1 MQRLSQ
7 IKPTDQ
13 RQLFESIWRP
23 EASLR
28 VADID
33 IRIGHYD
40 WPDWVETE
48 VEIASHQLSLS
59 LSPRPFHTQG
69 RHGGSSG
76 GGDYRDAGDMI
87 FFPAEV
93 PFYGRSSGGFQRLLM
108 CSFDPARVER
118 FKPADGGWAA
128 SELNR
133 ALDLQDDQL
142 RATLMRI
149 GREAINPGFASD
161 ILLETLMNT
170 LAIDLVRYLQQTPEV
185 ERASRGGLASWQMR
199 RIRERVESD
208 RDTSPTIDELAV
220 LCGISSRH
228 VMRGFKQST
237 GSTLHT
243 YVEQV
248 RLARAR
254 QLLLDTDQP
263 MKIIASQL
271 GFSQTSSFSA
281 AFRRALG
288 ISPSAFRARQRY

>member
-13 RQLFESIWRP
+13 SQLFESIWRP
-23 EASLR
+23 EASLQ

-48 VEIASHQLSLS
+48 VETASHQLSLS
-59 LSPRPFHTQG
+59 LSPRPYHTQG
-69 RHGGSSG
+69 RHGGNSG
-76 GGDYRDAGDMI
+76 CGDYRDAGDMI

-93 PFYGRSSGGFQRLLM
+93 PFYGRSSGGFQRLLL
-108 CSFDPARVER
+108 CSFDPARVQR
-118 FKPADGGWAA
+118 LKSSGAGWAA
-128 SELNR
+128 GELQR

-142 RATLMRI
+142 RATLMRVA
-149 GREAINPGFASD
+149 RETMNPGFASD
-161 ILLETLMNT
+161 ILLESLMDT
-170 LAIDLVRYLQQTPEV
+170 LAIDLVRSLQQSPEAD
-185 ERASRGGLASWQMR
+185 RSSRGGLASWQMR
-199 RIRERVESD
+199 RIRDRVESD
-208 RDTSPTIDELAV
+208 RDTPPTIDDLAV

-237 GSTLHT
+237 GSTLHAF
-243 YVEQV
+243 VEQV
-248 RLARAR
+248 RLTRAK

-263 MKIIASQL
+263 MKIIANQL

-288 ISPSAFRARQRY
+288 VSPSAFRARQRH